1 MSQYPPH
8 GAIPHGAMPPNGM
21 MMSAMPTG
29 VAPRRDIDEH
39 DTLLRQVAPD
49 EVAAAKAVLPQ
60 GLGAMIQRSH
70 ENLARAEMARR
81 AFTAVS
87 KAMEAPGAS
96 KVAVVEKYL
105 RETVTN
111 PKQLEDDLKHLR
123 KRPTVVFETPALGER
138 AAKTAMNAEIAA
150 EVFLCVALEIVN
162 PQTARTVQLQQLL
175 ELAAVPGR
183 WSRRVWA
190 LRILREI
197 VRCYQSPAPIPEC
210 VQLARNLL
218 RRDEHRWVQPAAL
231 ALLAETAEAEALQ
244 VARARFTEPG
254 PGDDFIVRERMV
266 TFAGR
271 RGPAWKE
278 IVLLGSKDKSEHV
291 RLSATRA
298 LDDFNLVGALATD
311 DKSHRVRAQALVSLT
326 SRWGHRAEAMLARA
340 VTQDKHAI
348 TVRTGAELLVQ
359 LAKEKKL
366 RSRVTALESLAEAA
380 DRKDLSNEGREKVA
394 DALITVDVLTDPQL
408 HTIWHLLSQIVEKVP
423 VGGAVRVGGP
433 AFTQA
438 TGEGLA
444 RVLSVLAQND
454 FSLSADR
461 RADGITV
468 YRGEPR
474 RFASWRAWYELW
486 HPAPSKRQ
494 AFPHTWARAPRGLL
508 RAPPN
513 GLAEITATRV
523 PGERVLIPTIGG
535 WGRPLPM
542 MDDVNSVLTPFAKPV
557 LIVSSTG
564 ITTVTPPADPV
575 SRVMGRLKLVFTY
588 PKLADLRK
596 RSLDSEEPLVQAAFV
611 TDLKQKLGVSVEF
624 SPLPFGPRGMRL
636 AAPAQIVPVP
646 AATQAPAMQA
656 APGTMP
662 GMAMQPMPPGMQPA
676 MSPVQPGMP
685 MHPGMQPGMPMH
697 PGMPMQPGVHPG
709 MPMQPG
715 MQPMQQGTQQQ
726 APQPSVPPGP
736 PGMSRPPGMRTFLPL
751 LAGAIPGQEVWRELA
766 GYASS
771 MHQNRLPH
779 VAGYASLIL
788 FGMVLRGILIKRSID
803 KDRKAIPLILGGWGT
818 RGKSGTE
825 RIKAGMIQGL
835 GYESL
840 VKTTGCEAMFI
851 HALPEIAAK
860 EVFIYRPYDKATI
873 WEQRAL
879 VRLGARMNARVF
891 LWECMALQPDLVG
904 LLQSQW
910 VRDDYSTITN
920 AYPDHE
926 DVQGPGGFDVAT
938 CISEFVP
945 IKGRLF
951 TSEDQM
957 LPIIRERARE
967 RETKITVVEH
977 RESDLIAEDIL
988 ARFPYLEHP
997 RNIALVASLG
1007 RGLGIS
1013 NAVSLVE
1020 MADNVVP
1027 DLGVLKTYPE
1037 VEHEGRTLVFTN
1049 GMSANERTGAWSN
1062 WVRMGFDKHDPD
1074 VEPKKY
1080 IVTVVNNR
1088 GDRVARSEVFARFL
1102 CEDAGAHRHV
1112 LIGSNVTGL
1121 YGFIKTA
1128 LDKHIGTIALTKE
1141 LAGTPEER
1149 HKLARAR
1156 LAKALRFLKIAQPTV
1171 DSVMKEIAAMGMPP
1185 LDPTMVAQLLQPS
1198 QPGEPVAESK
1208 RVVEQALGAQGK
1220 FVVEMV
1226 SRRRAGKA
1234 LEMAVDQMLASSP
1247 QRLEQVFRDAYTVLF
1262 MDGIHP
1268 LYEYSLTGDQII
1280 DYVAKQLPPGAQG
1293 AIMGVQN
1300 IKGTGLDFVY
1310 RWVSTDLTMKAVGKI
1325 ETGTPAEK
1333 EQALREL
1340 VVHDDYG
1347 LVDAKMALARLEAL
1361 KAKTG
1366 TQEFE
1371 AILGRLREI
1380 VRKRTAALTASRA
1393 ATFGDKVRAFIGKTF
1408 DYMHS
1413 IRRQQQAG
1421 EVVEDLVNGRISHAA
1436 AAIRMRDVVASAKG
1450 NWMKKK

>member
-1 MSQYPPH
+1 VSVPP
-8 GAIPHGAMPPNGM
+8 GAPITGQIPIA
-21 MMSAMPTG
+21 
-29 VAPRRDIDEH
+29 RRDVDEH
-39 DTLLRQVAPD
+39 DTLLRQVAPH
-49 EVAAAKAVLPQ
+49 EVADAKALLPQ
-60 GLGAMIQRSH
+60 GLPAMIQRAH
-70 ENLARAEMARR
+70 EHLARAEMARR

-87 KAMEAPGAS
+87 RAMEAPGAS
-96 KVAVVEKYL
+96 KVAVVERYL
-105 RETVTN
+105 RETAAS
-111 PKQLEDDLKHLR
+111 PSQLEDDLKHLR
-123 KRPTVVFETPALGER
+123 KRPTEVFEMPALGER

-150 EVFLCVALEIVN
+150 EVYLCVSLEITN
-162 PQTARTVQLQQLL
+162 PQTARMAPLQLLL
-175 ELAAVPGR
+175 ELAQIPGR

-197 VRCYQSPAPIPEC
+197 VRAYQSPTPIPEC
-210 VQLARNLL
+210 LQIARNLL

-231 ALLAETAEAEALQ
+231 AFLAEVSEPEALH
-244 VARARFTEPG
+244 VAKTRLTEPG
-254 PGDDFIVRERMV
+254 PGDDFLVRERMV

-278 IVLLGSKDKSEHV
+278 IILLASKDQSEHV
-291 RLSATRA
+291 RLTAVRA
-298 LDDFNLVGALATD
+298 LDDFNFVAQIATD
-311 DKSHRVRAQALVSLT
+311 DKSHRVRAQALISLT
-326 SRWGHRAEAMLARA
+326 GRWGHRAEAALARS

-380 DRKDLSNEGREKVA
+380 DRKELSNEGREKVA

-408 HTIWHLLSQIVEKVP
+408 HTIWQLLSQIVETVP
-423 VGGAVRVGGP
+423 PGGGVRVGGP
-433 AFTQA
+433 AFTQV

-444 RVLSVLAQND
+444 RVLSVLSQND
-454 FSLSADR
+454 YSLSADR
-461 RADGITV
+461 RPDGITV

-474 RFASWRAWYELW
+474 RFASWRAWFELF

-494 AFPHTWARAPRGLL
+494 AFPHTWARAPRGAL

-564 ITTVTPPADPV
+564 ITTLTPPADPMSRIV
-575 SRVMGRLKLVFTY
+575 SRMKLVFTY

-611 TDLKQKLGVSVEF
+611 TDLRQKLGVNVEF
-624 SPLPFGPRGMRL
+624 TPLAFGPRGMRL
-636 AAPAQIVPVP
+636 AAPAQILPP
-646 AATQAPAMQA
+646 PQQ
-656 APGTMP
+656 
-662 GMAMQPMPPGMQPA
+662 QPPMMGPPGM
-676 MSPVQPGMP
+676 G
-685 MHPGMQPGMPMH
+685 HMQPGMPPQGMIAPQQGIGPGMGPNMGPGGPMGGG
-697 PGMPMQPGVHPG
+697 PGMPPPPNMVR
-709 MPMQPG
+709 
-715 MQPMQQGTQQQ
+715 
-726 APQPSVPPGP
+726 SV
-736 PGMSRPPGMRTFLPL
+736 LPL
-751 LAGAIPGQEVWRELA
+751 LAAAIPGQELLRELSA
-766 GYASS
+766 YASS

-788 FGMVLRGILIKRSID
+788 FGMVTRGIVIKRSID
-803 KDRKAIPLILGGWGT
+803 KDRKAIPLVLGGWGT

-873 WEQRAL
+873 WEQRGL
-879 VRLGARMNARVF
+879 MRLGARLGVRTF

-967 RETKITVVEH
+967 RDTKITVVEH
-977 RESDLIAEDIL
+977 RESDLIAEDML
-988 ARFPYLEHP
+988 ARFPYHEHP

-1013 NAVSLVE
+1013 PAVAIAE

-1027 DLGVLKTYPE
+1027 DLGVLKTYPT
-1037 VEHEGRTLVFTN
+1037 VEHEGRTIDFTN

-1074 VEPKKY
+1074 VDPKRY

-1128 LDKHIGTIALTKE
+1128 LDKHIGTIALTKD

-1149 HKLARAR
+1149 HKIARGR
-1156 LAKALRFLKIAQPTV
+1156 LSKSLRFLKIAQPTV
-1171 DSVMKEIAAMGMPP
+1171 ESVMREIAAMGMPP
-1185 LDPTMVAQLLQPS
+1185 LDPNLVGQLLQPS

-1208 RVVEQALGAQGK
+1208 RVVEQALSAQGK

-1234 LEMAVDQMLASSP
+1234 LEMAVDQMLGSAP
-1247 QRLEQVFRDAYTVLF
+1247 ARLEQVFRDAYTVLF
-1262 MDGIHP
+1262 MDGIFP
-1268 LYEYSLTGDQII
+1268 LYDYGLTGDQII
-1280 DYVAKQLPPGAQG
+1280 DYVAKLVPPGAHA

-1310 RWVSTDLTMKAVGKI
+1310 RWVSQDLVMKAVGKL
-1325 ETGTPAEK
+1325 ESGTPAEK

-1347 LVDAKMALARLEAL
+1347 LMDAKMALARLEL
-1361 KAKTG
+1361 IKQKTG
-1366 TQEFE
+1366 TQEYE

-1380 VRKRTAALTASRA
+1380 VRKRSAALTASRA

-1421 EVVEDLVNGRISHAA
+1421 EVVEDLVAGRISHAA

>member
-1 MSQYPPH
+1 MSQYPPA
-8 GAIPHGAMPPNGM
+8 GMPPNGM
-21 MMSAMPTG
+21 MVSVPPPGMPIPSPG
-29 VAPRRDIDEH
+29 APVQRRDVDEH
-39 DTLLRQVAPD
+39 DTLLRQVAPE
-49 EVAAAKAVLPQ
+49 EVAIATATLPQ
-60 GLGAMIQRSH
+60 GLAVMIQRAH
-70 ENLARAEMARR
+70 ENLARAEMSRR

-96 KVAVVEKYL
+96 KVAVVERYL
-105 RETVTN
+105 RETATN

-123 KRPTVVFETPALGER
+123 KRPTEVFEMPALGER
-138 AAKTAMNAEIAA
+138 AAKTAINAEIAA
-150 EVFLCVALEIVN
+150 EVFLCVALEITN
-162 PQTARTVQLQQLL
+162 AQTARMIPLQQLL

-190 LRILREI
+190 MRILREI
-197 VRCYQSPAPIPEC
+197 VRAYQSPAPIPEC
-210 VQLARNLL
+210 LQLARNML

-231 ALLAETAEAEALQ
+231 ALLAETAEPEAVH
-244 VARARFTEPG
+244 VAKTRLMEPG

-271 RGPAWKE
+271 RGPAWKDV
-278 IVLLGSKDKSEHV
+278 IVLGSRDKSEHV
-291 RLSATRA
+291 RLTAVRA
-298 LDDFNLVGALATD
+298 LDDFNLVSAIAIE
-311 DKSHRVRAQALVSLT
+311 DKSHRVRAQALISLT
-326 SRWGHRAEAMLARA
+326 SRWGHRAEASLARA

-348 TVRTGAELLVQ
+348 TVRTGGELLVQ

-394 DALITVDVLTDPQL
+394 DALISVDVLTDPQL

-423 VGGAVRVGGP
+423 PGGAVRVGGP

-454 FSLSADR
+454 YSLSADR

-474 RFASWRAWYELW
+474 RFASWRAWYEVW

-494 AFPHTWARAPRGLL
+494 AFPHTWARAPRGHL

-542 MDDVNSVLTPFAKPV
+542 MDDVNSVLTLFAKPV

-575 SRVMGRLKLVFTY
+575 SRVVSRLKLVFTY
-588 PKLADLRK
+588 PRLADLRK

-611 TDLKQKLGVSVEF
+611 TDLRQKLGVTVEF
-624 SPLPFGPRGMRL
+624 SPLAYGPRGMRL
-636 AAPAQIVPVP
+636 NAPAQILPP
-646 AATQAPAMQA
+646 QAPQPPMMQ
-656 APGTMP
+656 PP
-662 GMAMQPMPPGMQPA
+662 GMMPPGMGP
-676 MSPVQPGMP
+676 
-685 MHPGMQPGMPMH
+685 MQPGMPQQ
-697 PGMPMQPGVHPG
+697 GMPQQG
-709 MPMQPG
+709 MP
-715 MQPMQQGTQQQ
+715 
-726 APQPSVPPGP
+726 P
-736 PGMSRPPGMRTFLPL
+736 PGMSRPPGMRALLPM
-751 LAGAIPGQEVWRELA
+751 LAGAVPGQELWRELS
-766 GYASS
+766 GYAAS

-788 FGMVLRGILIKRSID
+788 FGMLVRGIVIKRSID
-803 KDRKAIPLILGGWGT
+803 KDRKAIPLVLGGWGT

-873 WEQRAL
+873 WEQRGL
-879 VRLGARMNARVF
+879 MRLGARLGIRTF

-945 IKGRLF
+945 IKGRLY

-967 RETKITVVEH
+967 RDTKITVVEH
-977 RESDLIAEDIL
+977 RESDLIAEDML

-1013 NAVSLVE
+1013 PTVSIVE

-1027 DLGVLKTYPE
+1027 DLGVLKTYPAI
-1037 VEHEGRTLVFTN
+1037 EHEGRTVVFTN

-1074 VEPKKY
+1074 VEPKRY

-1112 LIGSNVTGL
+1112 LIGSNVGGL

-1128 LDKHIGTIALTKE
+1128 LDKHIGTIALTKD

-1149 HKLARAR
+1149 HKIARSR
-1156 LAKALRFLKIAQPTV
+1156 LAKALRFLKIAQPTA

-1185 LDPTMVAQLLQPS
+1185 LDPNMVAQLLQPS

-1208 RVVEQALGAQGK
+1208 RVVEQALGSQGK

-1226 SRRRAGKA
+1226 SRRRCGKA
-1234 LEMAVDQMLASSP
+1234 LEMAVDQLLASAP
-1247 QRLEQVFRDAYTVLF
+1247 ARLEQVFRAAYTVLF
-1262 MDGIHP
+1262 MDGIFP
-1268 LYEYSLTGDQII
+1268 LHEYSLTGDQII
-1280 DYVAKQLPPGAQG
+1280 DYVAKLVPPGAQ
-1293 AIMGVQN
+1293 AAVMGVQN

-1310 RWVSTDLTMKAVGKI
+1310 RWVSHDLVMKAIGKM
-1325 ETGTPAEK
+1325 ESGTPSEK
-1333 EQALREL
+1333 DQALREL

-1347 LVDAKMALARLEAL
+1347 LMDAKMALARLEQL

-1366 TQEFE
+1366 TQDYE
-1371 AILGRLREI
+1371 AIIGRLREI

-1393 ATFGDKVRAFIGKTF
+1393 ATFGDKIRAFIGKTF

-1421 EVVEDLVNGRISHAA
+1421 EVVEDLVAGRISHAA

>member
-1 MSQYPPH
+1 MSQYPP
-8 GAIPHGAMPPNGM
+8 GVAPQNGM
-21 MMSAMPTG
+21 MMSVPPPGAPIPSG
-29 VAPRRDIDEH
+29 VGGRRRDVDEH
-39 DTLLRQVAPD
+39 DTLLRQVAPE
-49 EVAAAKAVLPQ
+49 EVLAATAVLPQ
-60 GLGAMIQRSH
+60 GLLAMIQNAH
-70 ENLARAEMARR
+70 QHLARAEMSRR

-105 RETVTN
+105 RETATN
-111 PKQLEDDLKHLR
+111 AAQLADDVKHLK
-123 KRPTVVFETPALGER
+123 KRPTEVFEMPALGER

-150 EVFLCVALEIVN
+150 EVFLCVAMEITN
-162 PQTARTVQLQQLL
+162 PETARMIPLQQLL
-175 ELAAVPGR
+175 ELAATPGR

-197 VRCYQSPAPIPEC
+197 VRAYQSPTPIPEC
-210 VQLARNLL
+210 VYLARNLL

-231 ALLAETAEAEALQ
+231 SLLAETAEAEAVH
-244 VARARFTEPG
+244 VAKGRFTQPG

-266 TFAGR
+266 AFAGR
-271 RGPAWKE
+271 RGPAWKDL
-278 IVLLGSKDKSEHV
+278 IALATKDPSEHV
-291 RLSATRA
+291 RLTAVRA
-298 LDDFNLVGALATD
+298 LDDFNIVTAIATE
-311 DKSHRVRAQALVSLT
+311 DKSHRVRAQALISLT

-348 TVRTGAELLVQ
+348 TVRTGGELLVQ

-366 RSRVTALESLAEAA
+366 RSRVTALESLAESA

-423 VGGAVRVGGP
+423 PGGAVRVGGP

-438 TGEGLA
+438 TGDGLA

-474 RFASWRAWYELW
+474 RFASWRAWYEIL

-494 AFPHTWARAPRGLL
+494 AFPHTWARVPRGHL

-542 MDDVNSVLTPFAKPV
+542 MDDVNSVLAPFAKPV

-564 ITTVTPPADPV
+564 ITTVTPPSDPA
-575 SRVMGRLKLVFTY
+575 SRVMSRLKLVFTY
-588 PKLADLRK
+588 PKFADLRK

-611 TDLKQKLGVSVEF
+611 TELKQKLGVTVEF
-624 SPLPFGPRGMRL
+624 SPLAYGPRGMRL
-636 AAPAQIVPVP
+636 AAPAQILPP
-646 AATQAPAMQA
+646 RSPPPPMMT
-656 APGTMP
+656 PGVMP
-662 GMAMQPMPPGMQPA
+662 GMPPPGQPMPPQ
-676 MSPVQPGMP
+676 
-685 MHPGMQPGMPMH
+685 
-697 PGMPMQPGVHPG
+697 
-709 MPMQPG
+709 
-715 MQPMQQGTQQQ
+715 
-726 APQPSVPPGP
+726 
-736 PGMSRPPGMRTFLPL
+736 GMSRPPGMRSLLPL
-751 LAGAIPGQEVWRELA
+751 LAGAVPGQELWRELS

-788 FGMVLRGILIKRSID
+788 FGMVARGILIKRSID
-803 KDRKAIPLILGGWGT
+803 KDRKAIPLVLGGWGT

-840 VKTTGCEAMFI
+840 VKTTGCEAIFI

-873 WEQRAL
+873 WEQRGL
-879 VRLGARMNARVF
+879 MRLGARLGIRTF

-945 IKGRLF
+945 IKGRLY

-967 RETKITVVEH
+967 RDTKITVVEH
-977 RESDLIAEDIL
+977 RESDLIAEDML

-1013 NAVSLVE
+1013 NTVSIVE

-1027 DLGVLKTYPE
+1027 DLGVLKTYPAI
-1037 VEHEGRTLVFTN
+1037 EHEGRTVVFTN

-1074 VEPKKY
+1074 VEPKRY

-1112 LIGSNVTGL
+1112 LIGSNVAGL

-1128 LDKHIGTIALTKE
+1128 LDKHIGTIALTKD

-1149 HKLARAR
+1149 HKIARGR

-1171 DSVMKEIAAMGMPP
+1171 DSVMKEVAVMGLPA
-1185 LDPTMVAQLLQPS
+1185 LDANMVGQLLQPS
-1198 QPGEPVAESK
+1198 QPGEPVAETK
-1208 RVVEQALGAQGK
+1208 RVVEQALNAQGK

-1226 SRRRAGKA
+1226 SRRRCGKA
-1234 LEMAVDQMLASSP
+1234 LEMAVDQLLASAP
-1247 QRLEQVFRDAYTVLF
+1247 ARLEQVFRDAYTMLF
-1262 MDGIHP
+1262 MDGIFP

-1280 DYVAKQLPPGAQG
+1280 DYVARLVPPGAQ
-1293 AIMGVQN
+1293 AAVMGVQN

-1310 RWVSTDLTMKAVGKI
+1310 RWVSQDLVMKALGKM
-1325 ETGTPAEK
+1325 ESGTPSEK

-1347 LVDAKMALARLEAL
+1347 LMDAKMALAKLEQL

-1393 ATFGDKVRAFIGKTF
+1393 ATFADKIRAFIGKTF

-1421 EVVEDLVNGRISHAA
+1421 EVVEDLVAGRISHAA

-1450 NWMKKK
+1450 NWMKRK

>member
-1 MSQYPPH
+1 MSQYPP
-8 GAIPHGAMPPNGM
+8 AALPAQ
-21 MMSAMPTG
+21 
-29 VAPRRDIDEH
+29 RRDVDEQ
-39 DTLLRQVAPD
+39 DTLLRQVAPE
-49 EVAAAKAVLPQ
+49 EVAAAKAALPQ
-60 GLGAMIQRSH
+60 GLAAMIQRAH
-70 ENLARAEMARR
+70 EHLARAEMSRR

-105 RETVTN
+105 RETATN
-111 PKQLEDDLKHLR
+111 PAQLEDDIKHLK
-123 KRPTVVFETPALGER
+123 KRPTEVFEMPALGER

-150 EVFLCVALEIVN
+150 EVFLCVALEITN
-162 PQTARTVQLQQLL
+162 AQTARMIPLQQLL
-175 ELAAVPGR
+175 ELAAIPGR

-197 VRCYQSPAPIPEC
+197 VRAYQSPTPIPEC

-231 ALLAETAEAEALQ
+231 ALLAETAEPEAVH
-244 VARARFTEPG
+244 VAKTRFTEPG

-266 TFAGR
+266 NFAGR
-271 RGPAWKE
+271 RGPAWKDV
-278 IVLLGSKDKSEHV
+278 IVLASKDLSEHV
-291 RLSATRA
+291 RLTAVRS
-298 LDDFNLVGALATD
+298 LDDFNIVATIATE
-311 DKSHRVRAQALVSLT
+311 DKSHRVRAQALISLT
-326 SRWGHRAEAMLARA
+326 SRWGHRAEATLARA

-359 LAKEKKL
+359 LAKEKTL

-423 VGGAVRVGGP
+423 PGGAVRVGGP

-474 RFASWRAWYELW
+474 RYASWRAWYEVW

-494 AFPHTWARAPRGLL
+494 AFPHTWARAPRGHL

-542 MDDVNSVLTPFAKPV
+542 MDDVNSVLTLFAKPV

-575 SRVMGRLKLVFTY
+575 SRVMSRLKLVFTY

-611 TDLKQKLGVSVEF
+611 TDLRQKLGVNVEF
-624 SPLPFGPRGMRL
+624 SALPYGPRGTRL
-636 AAPAQIVPVP
+636 RAPAQIV
-646 AATQAPAMQA
+646 AP
-656 APGTMP
+656 
-662 GMAMQPMPPGMQPA
+662 
-676 MSPVQPGMP
+676 
-685 MHPGMQPGMPMH
+685 
-697 PGMPMQPGVHPG
+697 
-709 MPMQPG
+709 
-715 MQPMQQGTQQQ
+715 Q
-726 APQPSVPPGP
+726 APQPPMMQPPGMMPGMPQQGMP
-736 PGMSRPPGMRTFLPL
+736 PQGMSRPPGMRAVLPL
-751 LAGAIPGQEVWRELA
+751 LAFAAPGQELWRELSS
-766 GYASS
+766 YALS

-788 FGMVLRGILIKRSID
+788 FGMMVRGVFIKRSID
-803 KDRKAIPLILGGWGT
+803 KDRKAIPLVLGGWGT

-873 WEQRAL
+873 WEQRGL
-879 VRLGARMNARVF
+879 MRLGARLGIRTF

-945 IKGRLF
+945 IKGRLY

-967 RETKITVVEH
+967 RDTKITVVEH
-977 RESDLIAEDIL
+977 RESDLIAEDML

-1013 NAVSLVE
+1013 NAVSIAE

-1027 DLGVLKTYPE
+1027 DLGVLKTYPAI
-1037 VEHEGRTLVFTN
+1037 EHEGRTVVFTN

-1074 VEPKKY
+1074 VEPKRY

-1112 LIGSNVTGL
+1112 LIGSNVGGL
-1121 YGFIKTA
+1121 YGFVKTA
-1128 LDKHIGTIALTKE
+1128 LDKHIGTIALTKD
-1141 LAGTPEER
+1141 LAGTPDER
-1149 HKLARAR
+1149 HKIARGR
-1156 LAKALRFLKIAQPTV
+1156 LSKALRFLKIAQPTV
-1171 DSVMKEIAAMGMPP
+1171 ESVMREIAAMGLPP
-1185 LDPTMVAQLLQPS
+1185 LDPNMVAQLLQPS
-1198 QPGEPVAESK
+1198 QPGEPVGESK
-1208 RVVEQALGAQGK
+1208 RVVEQALNSQGK

-1226 SRRRAGKA
+1226 SRRRCGKA
-1234 LEMAVDQMLASSP
+1234 LEMAVDQLLASAP
-1247 QRLEQVFRDAYTVLF
+1247 ARLEQVFRDAYTILF
-1262 MDGIHP
+1262 MDGIFP
-1268 LYEYSLTGDQII
+1268 LHEYSLTGDQII
-1280 DYVAKQLPPGAQG
+1280 DYVAKLVPPGANA

-1310 RWVSTDLTMKAVGKI
+1310 RWVSHDLVMKAVGKL

-1333 EQALREL
+1333 DQALREL

-1347 LVDAKMALARLEAL
+1347 LMDAKMALARLEQL

-1366 TQEFE
+1366 TQDFE

-1393 ATFGDKVRAFIGKTF
+1393 ATFGDKIRAFIGKTF

-1421 EVVEDLVNGRISHAA
+1421 EVVEDLVAGRISHAA